1 MDLTHLNDRQREAV
15 EAEDGA
21 VLVLA
26 GPGSGKTRVLTHRVA
41 HLVRN
46 RGIPPWRIMAVTFTN
61 KAAREMKE
69 RLGKLLGEAALG
81 ELTIGTFHAVCARI
95 LRVDGQFVGLERA
108 FVIYDTD
115 DQTTLV
121 KQIVQDLNLNDK
133 QYRPAAL
140 LGAISTAK
148 NELVPPD
155 AFAPTTHWHEV
166 ARRVYERYQA
176 ALRANNAVDFDDL
189 LMKTVELLR
198 DNPVV
203 LDKYRRRYAHI
214 LVDEFQ
220 DTNKSQYELVKL
232 LAGPDGNLFVVG
244 DEDQCLPADTQVMT
258 PNGPRPIAQLTEGD
272 SVVAACGRGVTGEA
286 QIVRV
291 RRKPYHGPLVEIQ
304 TQRGHTV
311 RATPNHMLFA
321 RLGLPT
327 DRHYVYLMYRRDKGY
342 RVGLVQAARSDGVHL
357 APVAGLQQRGNQ
369 EHADKVWLLKV
380 CASRA
385 EAQYYEAYFAAHYGL
400 PTMVFHTAGRSMLV
414 GQALIDRLYSELDT
428 EARARQLM
436 ADLHLYFDYPHHRPK
451 GVAGEKLP
459 DRIAVN
465 LTLFSDARRTA
476 LSPWNG
482 HRVSINTSDPQ
493 LRDHLKAEGYRT
505 RAGRRNTW
513 RWDGQ
518 RLAYAEAEA
527 LAAALAEAGGRLEIN
542 RSAFLTSTQSEG
554 GVTLKFDFQ
563 PASHIHPTMIVPVL
577 EAGHIV
583 DDEVVAVRWLDHEGD
598 ILDLDVA
605 AVHNYVAGGIVVHNS
620 IYSWRGA
627 DFRNVMRFR
636 DDYRDAQAI
645 LLEQN
650 YRSTRTIL
658 DAAQGV
664 IKSNRMRHPKA
675 LWTENDAG
683 TQVQVYEAYNEQ
695 EEADYV
701 AGEIQRLAARKQARY
716 GEMSVMY
723 RTNAQS
729 RVLEDAFVRRGMPY
743 KLVGATRFYERREV
757 KDALAYLRV
766 VHNPLDSLSLRRVI
780 NVPSRGIGDKT
791 VAQLWAWA
799 ERLSVPPFTALQLLR
814 ETRVPLAAALPIPSP
829 FDRRAEGAL
838 LEFLGILE
846 SLGAAKRE
854 ADVQALL
861 NLILDKTGYEAY
873 LRDGTPE
880 GDERWENVLEL
891 RTVAGDYASLP
902 VEESLPT
909 FLEEVA
915 LVADVDELDSSAD
928 AVTLMTL
935 HAAKGLEFAVVFL
948 VGLEEGI
955 LPHKRSLD
963 EATQD
968 ALEEERR
975 LAYVG
980 ITRARQKLYLV
991 YSFRR
996 SLYGTSNLTEPSR
1009 FLRDIPHHLVT
1020 AHVER
1025 KTAPLP
1031 PRLGIRASRGIGPS
1045 ATAQPAP
1052 GRNSFRLGD
1061 KGAPLQPAAAVFR
1074 PGDKVTHPVFGDGT
1088 VLNSKPSGGDEEVEV
1103 IFKGGAKR
1111 LLGSYLKRK

>member
-15 EAEDGA
+15 EADDGA

-26 GPGSGKTRVLTHRVA
+26 GPGSGKTRVLTYRVA
-41 HLVRN
+41 HLVRD

-69 RLGKLLGEAALG
+69 RLGKLLGEEALG

-95 LRVDGQFVGLERA
+95 LRVDGHFVGLERA

-115 DQTTLV
+115 DQTALV

-140 LGAISTAK
+140 LAAISTAK

-176 ALRANNAVDFDDL
+176 ALAANNAVDFDDL

-198 DNPVV
+198 STPTV

-244 DEDQCLPADTQVMT
+244 DEDQCVPGDTPVMT
-258 PNGPRPIAQLTEGD
+258 PSGPRPIAQLAEGD
-272 SVVAACGRGVTGEA
+272 TVVAACGRGVTGEA
-286 QIVRV
+286 QIARV

-304 TQRGHTV
+304 TQRGHTL

-321 RLGLPT
+321 RHSLGQAVAFMPQSPPT
-327 DRHYVYLMYRRDKGY
+327 IAFANR
-342 RVGLVQAARSDGVHL
+342 GLRPEGRSVPDNEPLANTEQAWLFAEQRAL
-357 APVAGLQQRGNQ
+357 APGEAGEREWQ
-369 EHADKVWLLKV
+369 V
-380 CASRA
+380 
-385 EAQYYEAYFAAHYGL
+385 
-400 PTMVFHTAGRSMLV
+400 
-414 GQALIDRLYSELDT
+414 DRL
-428 EARARQLM
+428 AW
-436 ADLHLYFDYPHHRPK
+436 
-451 GVAGEKLP
+451 
-459 DRIAVN
+459 
-465 LTLFSDARRTA
+465 LTGTTTGDAIP
-476 LSPWNG
+476 LW
-482 HRVSINTSDPQ
+482 
-493 LRDHLKAEGYRT
+493 
-505 RAGRRNTW
+505 
-513 RWDGQ
+513 
-518 RLAYAEAEA
+518 
-527 LAAALAEAGGRLEIN
+527 
-542 RSAFLTSTQSEG
+542 
-554 GVTLKFDFQ
+554 FDFQ

-583 DDEVVAVRWLDHEGD
+583 DDEVVGVRWLDYEGD
-598 ILDLDVA
+598 ILDLDVT
-605 AVHNYVAGGIVVHNS
+605 AVHNYVAGGLVVHNS

-636 DDYRDAQAI
+636 DDYRDAQVI

-664 IKSNRMRHPKA
+664 IKGNRMRHPKA

-799 ERLSVPPFTALQLLR
+799 ERLSVPPYTALQLLR
-814 ETRVPLAAALPIPSP
+814 ETRVPRPAQPALASHAAPPATPLPIPSP
-829 FDRRAEGAL
+829 FDRRAESAL

-854 ADVQALL
+854 VDVQALL

-902 VEESLPT
+902 VEEGLPT

-915 LVADVDELDSSAD
+915 LVADVDELDSSSD

-935 HAAKGLEFAVVFL
+935 HAAKGLEFAIVFL

-1061 KGAPLQPAAAVFR
+1061 KGAPLQPAAAAFR